1 MSDSAML
8 GRVRA
13 LLAKAESTTFEAEAE
28 ALTAKAQ
35 ELIAK
40 HNIDQRLVE
49 ARSGDTRPRDLPGT
63 RTVPISDPYSG
74 PKVMLLTQ
82 VADANNTRAVW
93 LKQSNICSVVG
104 FDEDIDA
111 VDLLFTSLLVQA
123 TAAMVAAGPQRDLY
137 GRSRTRSFR
146 HSFLISFAQ
155 RIGERLQE
163 TTRAVVDEAVA
174 EFGTDLLPV
183 LASREEAVEQRLRH
197 EFPQIRRVATRAS
210 NGAGW
215 TAGRIAADRAR
226 LHGGKPISR
235 RQ

>member
-1 MSDSAML
+1 MSDTAIL

-49 ARSGDTRPRDLPGT
+49 ARAGDARPRDLPGT
-63 RTVPISDPYSG
+63 RTVPIADPYSG

-82 VADANNTRAVW
+82 VADANGARAVW
-93 LKQSNICSVVG
+93 LKQSSICSLIG
-104 FDEDIDA
+104 FDDDVEAI
-111 VDLLFTSLLVQA
+111 DLLFTSLLVQA
-123 TAAMVAAGPQRDLY
+123 TAAMVAAGPQRDQH

-146 HSFLISFAQ
+146 HSFLIAFAY

-163 TTRAVVDEAVA
+163 TTQMVVDEAVA
-174 EFGTDLLPV
+174 EHGSDLLPV
-183 LASREEAVEQRLRH
+183 LASRDEAVEERFRQ
-197 EFPQIRRVATRAS
+197 EFPQIRRVGTRAS

-226 LHGGKPISR
+226 LHGGKPISHH
-235 RQ
+235 

>member
-1 MSDSAML
+1 MSDPAIL

-49 ARSGDTRPRDLPGT
+49 ARSGDHRPREVPGL
-63 RTVPISDPYSG
+63 RNVPIADPYSG
-74 PKVMLLTQ
+74 AKAMLLTQ
-82 VADANNTRAVW
+82 IAMANGAQAVW
-93 LKQSNICSVVG
+93 VKPEGYCAVVG
-104 FDEDIDA
+104 FDDDTEA

-123 TAAMVAAGPQRDLY
+123 TAVMLAAGAQRDRY

-146 HSFLISFAQ
+146 HSFLVSFAS

-163 TTRAVVDEAVA
+163 TTQSVVDEAIA
-174 EFGTDLLPV
+174 EYGSDLLPV
-183 LASREEAVEQRLRH
+183 LASREEAVDLRVKKV
-197 EFPQIRRVATRAS
+197 FPQIRRQGTRAS
-210 NGAGW
+210 NSAGW
-215 TAGRIAADRAR
+215 TAGRIAADNAK

-235 RQ
+235 R